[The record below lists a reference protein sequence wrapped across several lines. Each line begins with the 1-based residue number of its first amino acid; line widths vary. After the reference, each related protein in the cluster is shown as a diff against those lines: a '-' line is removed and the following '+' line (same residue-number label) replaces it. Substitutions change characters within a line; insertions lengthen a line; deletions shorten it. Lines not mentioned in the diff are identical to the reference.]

1 MLIGLIAVTAAG
13 RERAA
18 RLARA
23 WPGQTRTFHGP
34 ARQTL
39 PVAWAQCDG
48 LVCFLAVGATVRL
61 IAPLLDSKWTDPAVV
76 CVDESG
82 RHAVAVVGGHA
93 AGANALAGRVAD
105 ALATRPV
112 ITTATEV
119 VGLPGLDQLGWPAE
133 GVIGLVS
140 RAMLDGDPVRLEAD
154 ATWPLPPLPDSIGR
168 PDGEFRILIT
178 DRLVGLDGRTAIL
191 RPPSLVV
198 GVTARPGT
206 AADELLRLVDTALV
220 QAALSPSSVSGLACL
235 DAEAAEPGIAAAARR
250 RHWTLL
256 PVADRPGPA
265 GDPGQPDARSG
276 VDAAA
281 AEDAGGTDNAT
292 GDGDSAAAKRAEQ
305 AARAAGAERIA
316 ATLTSPGA
324 AVAVARIRPRGRLAL
339 IGLGPGARDLLVPRA
354 VSELRRSSVVVGSG
368 RDVARITDL
377 LRPGTSVLTGVAP
390 GAAVASGAGGAA
402 ATGAATG
409 APTAAGSGVD
419 IAEAAVQQARLGR
432 SVALVGA
439 GDAGTAALGRRAL
452 AAAGADIDVV
462 AVPGVT
468 LPVAAAALV
477 GAPLGH
483 EQAVICLGGESD
495 WPAVERRV
503 HAVAEA
509 DFVVALC
516 HPVGPGAADRLAAV
530 LKILAGHRPP
540 ATPVAVVRDAG
551 QPGSGDLI
559 GTLKDLDARAAWP
572 DRPDQAAAGTVVIV
586 GASDSSVTA
595 GRFVTAPPS

>member
-154 ATWPLPPLPDSIGR
+154 ATWPLPPLPDSIGL

-206 AADELLRLVDTALV
+206 TADEILGLIDTTLV

-235 DAEAAEPGIAAAARR
+235 DAEASEPGIAAAARR
-250 RHWTLL
+250 RHWSLL
-256 PVADRPGPA
+256 PAK
-265 GDPGQPDARSG
+265 GDT
-276 VDAAA
+276 AAA
-281 AEDAGGTDNAT
+281 PGAAGEAGAAE
-292 GDGDSAAAKRAEQ
+292 AARAER
-305 AARAAGAERIA
+305 AARAAGAAQVVA
-316 ATLTSPGA
+316 ALNSPGA

-354 VSELRRSSVVVGSG
+354 VGELRRSSVVAGSG

-377 LRPGTSVLTGVAP
+377 LRPGTSILTSVAP
-390 GAAVASGAGGAA
+390 GADVGPGVGGAA
-402 ATGAATG
+402 G
-409 APTAAGSGVD
+409 TAAGSGID
-419 IAEAAVQQARLGR
+419 IAAAAVQQARLGR

-439 GDAGTAALGRRAL
+439 GDAGTAMLGRRAL
-452 AAAGADIDVV
+452 AEAGADIDVV

-477 GAPLGH
+477 GAPFGH

-503 HAVAEA
+503 HAVAEG

-530 LKILAGHRPP
+530 LKILAEHRPP

-551 QPGSGDLI
+551 QPGSGTLL

-572 DRPDQAAAGTVVIV
+572 DHPDRAAAGTVVIV
-586 GASDSSVTA
+586 GASDSSVIA
-595 GRFVTAPPS
+595 GRFVTAPSS